1 MGVIA
6 DIWAASLPSL
16 LGGSVDYVGDK
27 VFGEGDYGW
36 GPRSF
41 DASAGV
47 MGPPVPIVNAPI
59 VAPVTRP
66 TVIPGTG
73 GVMKDDCA
81 PLTQKQVVTYDCA
94 TGAILK
100 ISKYKRRRR
109 RRRLATAS
117 DIADLEALKG
127 ILGKGQALSSYLAVY
142 GRK

>member
-1 MGVIA
+1 MGIIS

-16 LGGSVDYVGDK
+16 LGGGVDYVGDK

-41 DASAGV
+41 DATPTVAS
-47 MGPPVPIVNAPI
+47 MPVINTPAV
-59 VAPVTRP
+59 VTPTVVRP

-73 GVMKDDCA
+73 GVMQDGCA
-81 PLTQKQVVTYDCA
+81 PTTQKQVVTYDCT
-94 TGAILK
+94 TGQILK
-100 ISKYKRRRR
+100 VSKYKRRRR

>member
-1 MGVIA
+1 MGIIA
-6 DIWAASLPSL
+6 DIWAGTLPSL
-16 LGGSVDYVGDK
+16 LGGAVDFAGDK
-27 VFGEGDYGW
+27 IFGEGDYGW
-36 GPRSF
+36 GPNVS
-41 DASAGV
+41 
-47 MGPPVPIVNAPI
+47 VPQPT
-59 VAPVTRP
+59 VAPVAVINAPAVIQPTVVRP
-66 TVIPGTG
+66 TVIQGTG
-73 GVMKDDCA
+73 GVMRDDCA